1 MTPTPSSQPDS
12 GRVRLPYERAG
23 VDSAVGSILAAAGR
37 HGYTDASKFAL
48 RLAVEE
54 AMANA
59 HRHGHRGKPD
69 DAPILLEFRVTDR
82 EAVVT
87 VEDTGPGFDPA
98 GVPDPTLEENLERPS
113 GRGLMLMRA
122 YMTSV
127 TFNERGNRV
136 TLVYRR
142 PAGRA

>member
-1 MTPTPSSQPDS
+1 
-12 GRVRLPYERAG
+12 VRLPYERAG
-23 VDSAVGSILAAAGR
+23 VESAEGSILAAASR
-37 HGYTDASKFAL
+37 HGYPEASKFAL

-59 HRHGHRGKPD
+59 HRHGHRGLPED
-69 DAPILLEFRVTDR
+69 SPILLEFRVTDR

-87 VEDTGPGFDPA
+87 VEDAGPGFNP
-98 GVPDPTLEENLERPS
+98 GTVPDPTLEENLERPS